1 MRERNDEMVKKGE
14 QLEKDRGFD
23 VSANER
29 QTTQKGDE
37 RGKNKELHHAML
49 SYAMLCY
56 ATLCCMHLFDSSRP
70 QDNQS
75 LHKRVHNIL
84 LDRDKTEEKP
94 KRQREE
100 GKERA
105 RNMNVCVLSMDGCNE
120 TTRVINRWM
129 C

>member
-1 MRERNDEMVKKGE
+1 
-14 QLEKDRGFD
+14 
-23 VSANER
+23 
-29 QTTQKGDE
+29 
-37 RGKNKELHHAML
+37 
-49 SYAMLCY
+49 MLCY
-56 ATLCCMHLFDSSRP
+56 AVDLFDSSRP

-105 RNMNVCVLSMDGCNE
+105 RNMNVCVLSMDGCNK
-120 TTRVINRWM
+120 TTRVLIDGYIINGCDVREGKESR
-129 C
+129 